1 MTCIFM
7 TYFER
12 RLYHRN
18 RLNCLRHDEGKKC
31 MSSKKSFYKRSSC
44 PTLVRSCSHVAGTVG
59 GGGGE
64 QGWRSGKSTQLPPV
78 SFGFRSRRQSH
89 MWVEFG
95 FDSRSW
101 SDRVVQEAFSQYS
114 DFPIPSTANTSKSGF
129 EMPIRSGMHEYFQA
143 SYWELLSVLWAKQP
157 SNTCPYEEVRLIF
170 YKHNLSTVA
179 LSPQKKN

>member
-101 SDRVVQEAFSQYS
+101 SDSRELSKRL
-114 DFPIPSTANTSKSGF
+114 FPIPNQHFKIWIRNANL
-129 EMPIRSGMHEYFQA
+129 MWNARIA
-143 SYWELLSVLWAKQP
+143 SSELLGAPECSVG
-157 SNTCPYEEVRLIF
+157 
-170 YKHNLSTVA
+170 
-179 LSPQKKN
+179 